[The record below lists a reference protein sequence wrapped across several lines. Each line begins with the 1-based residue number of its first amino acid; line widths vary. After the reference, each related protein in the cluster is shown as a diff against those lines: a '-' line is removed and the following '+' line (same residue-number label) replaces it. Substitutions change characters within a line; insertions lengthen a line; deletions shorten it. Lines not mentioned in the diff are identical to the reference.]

1 MAEINLSLKF
11 CPTNCP
17 HKVFSNIFKKVT
29 EEKDEHNFLLSK
41 YSQNSNPYL
50 VYRYAWKQSAAA
62 EMEKDLLRKHLNLK
76 KLVVTVS
83 EKLTKMPM
91 SE

>member
-17 HKVFSNIFKKVT
+17 TKYLSIFKNVA
-29 EEKDEHNFLLSK
+29 EEKDENYFLLSK
-41 YSQNSNPYL
+41 YVYSQN
-50 VYRYAWKQSAAA
+50 RYAWKQSATA
-62 EMEKDLLRKHLNLK
+62 EMEEDLLRKHLNLK
-76 KLVVTVS
+76 KLVVTVC

-91 SE
+91 S